1 VRTPMS
7 LGNKRNRRGGNGR
20 STFSSDMD
28 MEAWGLWLLQ
38 VCGSG
43 SKIKE

>member
-1 VRTPMS
+1 LETKETGEGETEEALS
-7 LGNKRNRRGGNGR
+7 AAIWIWGLGGCGY
-20 STFSSDMD
+20 
-28 MEAWGLWLLQ
+28 WLWLLQ